1 MGCKFESHV
10 ARKERKKKGAPARK
24 KKREK
29 IAKEVSKKGIFKHI
43 K

>member
-1 MGCKFESHV
+1 MPCKFESYSD
-10 ARKERKKKGAPARK
+10 RTKRKKKGAPARK

-29 IAKEVSKKGIFKHI
+29 IAKEISKKGIFKHI